1 MDPFSALGLA
11 SNIVQFVDFSCKL
24 FSSASDIYRSASGAA
39 PAVNDAKTIALR
51 LHDLSSRLV
60 AQTMT
65 ASQDGSQSSQKPV
78 NALLNELAS
87 GCRGASAELLSA
99 LDGLQARTA
108 NSRWSS
114 FKAAL
119 LTVMKSDQINKLEAR
134 LEQYRRQVIL
144 ALEILQR

>member
-1 MDPFSALGLA
+1 M
-11 SNIVQFVDFSCKL
+11 DFSCKL
-24 FSSASDIYRSASGAA
+24 YSSASDIYHTASGAA
-39 PAVNDAKTIALR
+39 PAVNDGRTIARR

-60 AQTMT
+60 VQTTT
-65 ASQDGSQSSQKPV
+65 ASQDGSQSSQGPV

-99 LDGLQARTA
+99 LDGLHAKTTT
-108 NSRWSS
+108 SRWSS

-119 LTVMKSDQINKLEAR
+119 LTVMKSDQIKKLEAR